1 MEWRKREE
9 KGGRGKKEGIRSK
22 GKGAKFKKRKTLLT
36 AGSSGMDS
44 DGLWNFEIKLAHA
57 RPNTTKSSKEL
68 APSLL
73 APCTDAHADS
83 PAAHNPGTTSSF
95 PSFNVNTCETKGARK
110 EHASVTQW
118 NQSKGT
124 TRRWTRL
131 KSPFSSFYLGDRGG
145 HQFR

>member
-124 TRRWTRL
+124 TRR
-131 KSPFSSFYLGDRGG
+131 
-145 HQFR
+145 